1 MEGPIGGSSRR
12 RQRNVSETLLFSIGK
27 VCSWKLKY
35 LVEQVLCSSID
46 EDSVSDSFT
55 ISKLS
60 SSQFH
65 HQSDKVSIFSISFCS
80 FLTD

>member
-12 RQRNVSETLLFSIGK
+12 RQRNVSQNLSVSIGK
-27 VCSWKLKY
+27 VCSLKLKY
-35 LVEQVLCSSID
+35 LVEQVLCSSLD
-46 EDSVSDSFT
+46 ENSVSDSFT

-65 HQSDKVSIFSISFCS
+65 GKFRLF
-80 FLTD
+80 